1 MVNVEI
7 IRADIEHID
16 DIMIVE
22 NLCFKIPWPRG
33 ALVEEITRNQ
43 LAIYHSA
50 KVDTR
55 IVGYA
60 GMWNVRGEGHITNI
74 AVHPEYR
81 KCGIG
86 SKLLES
92 LIDTAKKIKIKSMT
106 LEVRKSNLAA
116 QRLYKKYGFQT
127 YGLRK
132 SYYIDDGED
141 ALIMWKYDIY

>member
-22 NLCFKIPWPRG
+22 NLCFKIPWSRG

-43 LAIYHSA
+43 LAIYYSA

-60 GMWNVRGEGHITNI
+60 GMWSVYGESHITNI

-81 KCGIG
+81 ECGTG
-86 SKLLES
+86 SKLLER
-92 LIDTAKKIKIKSMT
+92 LIDTAKKLKIKSMT

-116 QRLYKKYGFQT
+116 QGLYKKYGFQT

-132 SYYIDDGED
+132 SYYANDGED
-141 ALIMWKYDIY
+141 ALIMWKYGIY

>member
-22 NLCFKIPWPRG
+22 NLCFKIPWSRG

-43 LAIYHSA
+43 LAIYYSA

-60 GMWNVRGEGHITNI
+60 GMWSVCGEGHITNI

-116 QRLYKKYGFQT
+116 QGFIKNT
-127 YGLRK
+127 GSKRTV
-132 SYYIDDGED
+132 
-141 ALIMWKYDIY
+141 

>member
-22 NLCFKIPWPRG
+22 NLCFKIPWSRG
-33 ALVEEITRNQ
+33 ALVEEITKNRF
-43 LAIYHSA
+43 AIYYSA
-50 KVDTR
+50 KVNNT

-60 GMWNVRGEGHITNI
+60 GMRSVCGEGHITNI

-92 LIDTAKKIKIKSMT
+92 LIATAKKLKIKSMT
-106 LEVRKSNLAA
+106 LEVRKSNLVA
-116 QRLYKKYGFQT
+116 QGLYKKYGFQT